1 MISSAYK
8 ICAKMIEDEYPPGQW
23 NIYPFHFSDGDNWS
37 VDDTLLCVELLR
49 NQILPAANVFCYGQ
63 VESPYGS
70 GQFIKDLKEHFG
82 DDEQLIT
89 SEIRDR
95 DAILG
100 SIGEFLG
107 KGK

>member
-1 MISSAYK
+1 
-8 ICAKMIEDEYPPGQW
+8 
-23 NIYPFHFSDGDNWS
+23 
-37 VDDTLLCVELLR
+37 
-49 NQILPAANVFCYGQ
+49 VFCYGQ

-82 DDEQLIT
+82 DEERLIT

-95 DAILG
+95 DAIVD
-100 SIGEFLG
+100 SIRDFLG